1 MLLLIY
7 SDNTQ
12 VLIKLLVLI
21 NLSYIKKKEKYRC
34 TYDYLERFGES
45 FKKYTVRTFYTL

>member
-21 NLSYIKKKEKYRC
+21 NLSYIKKKKN
-34 TYDYLERFGES
+34 TDAPTIIWNVL
-45 FKKYTVRTFYTL
+45 KNHLKNTQ